1 MNIES
6 TAEEMRGLL
15 MEELRLGAFALLDMV
30 KCFIIVYGVLG
41 FEIRR
46 EKKVFWCVP
55 VIVLGAIGHVYSG
68 SMFTFVDV
76 VTQFLIILFLFNTD
90 LKRKIKVTILQFV
103 LMCTFDMIIWFVV
116 VGLTPLGENYKT
128 NEIIIKVV
136 GNLIAII
143 IWILVS
149 LLLKSRRKVI
159 CTKIKNIKIME
170 FIFIVIG
177 LFSLS
182 LVVSGIQGQFWNEMT
197 LRIQRG
203 IMILGVFA
211 VVFLFV
217 VLILFIYVS
226 DAKEKLQYINELN
239 EQCIKYQK
247 DYYMETIKFDEEMRA
262 FRHDVNKHYE
272 VLGMLIRERDF
283 DKAEEYIRQ
292 LSDRKDS
299 NKVYKTGNDIADYI
313 INGKINTIKKQ
324 KNVEINVLGEFPGNT
339 LLEDTDLCIILGNA
353 LDNAE
358 EALVK
363 VKENKKLNI
372 YIGSYKQT
380 LFIEIVNSSVYI
392 ETKKVGTTKKD
403 KMNHGYGLENIKKV
417 VGKYD
422 GTMTTEYENGC
433 FSLKIE
439 L

>member
-1 MNIES
+1 
-6 TAEEMRGLL
+6 
-15 MEELRLGAFALLDMV
+15 
-30 KCFIIVYGVLG
+30 
-41 FEIRR
+41 
-46 EKKVFWCVP
+46 
-55 VIVLGAIGHVYSG
+55 
-68 SMFTFVDV
+68 
-76 VTQFLIILFLFNTD
+76 
-90 LKRKIKVTILQFV
+90 
-103 LMCTFDMIIWFVV
+103 
-116 VGLTPLGENYKT
+116 
-128 NEIIIKVV
+128 
-136 GNLIAII
+136 
-143 IWILVS
+143 
-149 LLLKSRRKVI
+149 
-159 CTKIKNIKIME
+159 ME

-417 VGKYD
+417 VRKYD